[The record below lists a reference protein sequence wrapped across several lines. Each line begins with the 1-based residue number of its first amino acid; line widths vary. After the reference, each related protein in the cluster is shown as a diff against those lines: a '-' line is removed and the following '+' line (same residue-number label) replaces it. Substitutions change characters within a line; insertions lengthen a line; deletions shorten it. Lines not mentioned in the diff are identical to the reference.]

1 MHGLLPALNR
11 KLRLLNRT
19 LPASLR
25 PIYGRIFGQS
35 KMMMALLMGHHL
47 KFYRLPLQE
56 GADEGQIG
64 YLGMGTNLTFV
75 AHMICGDRTP
85 QIEPRLRVPWW
96 RIKDAVNRAKAIC
109 DALIVDLPHQFLR
122 QLKFDDGILS
132 LPWLRSYIITDCP
145 WAEIE
150 RRFHANIRRTIRK
163 VGRVK
168 CVISNRNDDLLF
180 YYHSIYRPYVAERF
194 GVLADPSS
202 LDELRYYFE
211 RGSLLICR
219 DEQDRIVG
227 GYLYYV
233 MNRTMYYHVGA
244 TKPGID
250 REIFGI
256 TNAAGFLEMIQ
267 QAWRQRCSVLDLGL
281 SRPFLNEGVAR
292 YKYKWG
298 ACVKLDPSYTWG
310 LWISL
315 TRKSTAVQRFLSS
328 YPWVWYDVSGSLHG
342 LIVPPRLPPA
352 DDQSL
357 YRLAQSLWVPGLKDV
372 IVYPND
378 TSSFPPAVYNPF
390 PALGRANVLRPPSN
404 S

>member
-1 MHGLLPALNR
+1 MPNRLPALNR

-19 LPASLR
+19 LPPGLR
-25 PIYGRIFGQS
+25 PIYGKVFGQV
-35 KMMMALLMGHHL
+35 KMMTALLMGHHL
-47 KFYRLPLQE
+47 RFYRLPLQE
-56 GADEGQIG
+56 SEGRGQIG

-75 AHMICGDRTP
+75 AHMVYGNQIP
-85 QIEPRLRVPWW
+85 QLQPHLRVPWW
-96 RIKDAVNRAKAIC
+96 RIKKAVDQAKAMC

-122 QLKFDDGILS
+122 HLKFDDGILS
-132 LPWLRSYIITDCP
+132 LPWLRSYIVTDCS
-145 WAEIE
+145 WMEIE
-150 RRFHANIRRTIRK
+150 RRFHASIRRTIRK
-163 VGRVK
+163 IGRIK
-168 CVISNRNDDLLF
+168 CVLSNQNDDLLF

-202 LDELRYYFE
+202 LEELRYYFE
-211 RGSLLICR
+211 RGSLLICK
-219 DEQDRIVG
+219 DDQNQIVG
-227 GYLYYV
+227 GYLHYV
-233 MNRTMYYHVGA
+233 MNRIMYYHVGA

-256 TNAAGFLEMIQ
+256 TNAAGFLEMIR
-267 QAWRQRCSVLDLGL
+267 QAWRQRCSILDLGL
-281 SRPFLNEGVAR
+281 SKPFLNEGVAR

-315 TRKSTAVQRFLSS
+315 VRQSAAMRSFLSRF
-328 YPWVWYDVSGSLHG
+328 PWVWYDASGSLHG
-342 LIVPPRLPPA
+342 LIVPPCGPPA
-352 DDQSL
+352 DDHSL
-357 YRLAQSLWVPGLKDV
+357 YRLVQSWWVPGLKDV

-390 PALGRANVLRPPSN
+390 PALGRANVLKFQSK